1 VTQSAPPT
9 PAGPPVTQL
18 HDVNHPPAAAAAPM
32 ALPPIAAAALDEQD
46 YPVTNSEPRPIPSAV
61 GITRSQFT
69 AAPQQVHERESM
81 VAGIAPEEA
90 LYAPAPALKTATV
103 KPAAPAAAPVAMVEI
118 SSGSAIAGG
127 TVSAP
132 VVPMPT
138 DTPSVS
144 VPTPYAIAESVRK
157 FAESKGVD
165 LSQVTPS
172 KGGKITKKDVE
183 AAIAAAAAVAAV
195 HTVPAIAA
203 LPAPEGVDISALT
216 AVEVPTAAVEM
227 VPVAVEP
234 IVEPAQLPDQMVGA
248 VGSKYDPTA
257 ASAVGANGPG
267 GPAPLLTVVPNP
279 VEAPTTV
286 EVPVAVAYLAPVAV
300 ADLAPAPEPAPPA
313 APIAAPVAAA
323 DPTPIAA
330 PVAEPVPAP
339 APVAAPAPAA
349 APVPVPT
356 TSPDGTAVHR
366 IRINLDGDQERAV
379 EPIENYLELAARAYP
394 GLNFISGSLSMS
406 AKGLFLVAVTS
417 SEGLVVL

>member
-1 VTQSAPPT
+1 MTQSAPPT
-9 PAGPPVTQL
+9 PTGPPVTQL
-18 HDVNHPPAAAAAPM
+18 HDVNHPPAAPTAPM

-46 YPVTNSEPRPIPSAV
+46 YPVTSSEPRPIPSAV
-61 GITRSQFT
+61 GVTRSQFT
-69 AAPQQVHERESM
+69 AAPQLVHERESM

-90 LYAPAPALKTATV
+90 LYAPAPAPKTATV
-103 KPAAPAAAPVAMVEI
+103 KPASPTAAPVAMVEI

-127 TVSAP
+127 TISAP

-138 DTPSVS
+138 NTPSVS

-183 AAIAAAAAVAAV
+183 SAIAAAAAVAATS
-195 HTVPAIAA
+195 TVPAIAA
-203 LPAPEGVDISALT
+203 LPALDAVELGVLT
-216 AVEVPTAAVEM
+216 AVEDPAEANETIPAAVE
-227 VPVAVEP
+227 PA
-234 IVEPAQLPDQMVGA
+234 VEPAQLPDQMVGA
-248 VGSKYDPTA
+248 VGSKYDSAA

-267 GPAPLLTVVPNP
+267 GPTPLLTVVPNP

-286 EVPVAVAYLAPVAV
+286 EVPVAVADLAPVAV

-323 DPTPIAA
+323 DPAPITA
-330 PVAEPVPAP
+330 PVAEPAPAP
-339 APVAAPAPAA
+339 APVAAPVTAPETSAA
-349 APVPVPT
+349 
-356 TSPDGTAVHR
+356 GTAVHR
-366 IRINLDGDQERAV
+366 IRINLDGEQERAV

-394 GLNFISGSLSMS
+394 GLHFVSGSLSMS
-406 AKGLFLVAVTS
+406 AKGLFLVAETS
-417 SEGLVVL
+417 TEGLVAL